1 MDTNLSLCT
10 VHVPKPASDV
20 AGDMAAALAASSIAF
35 RPSDPQYADKLL
47 SAATRVFGYADTYR
61 WDYSYNANIK
71 SGDCP
76 FYCHFAG
83 ISGEALNNLT
93 VHGTFAI
100 SGSDGALNFWDK
112 DSKQR

>member
-47 SAATRVFGYADTYR
+47 STATRVFGYADTYR
-61 WDYSYNANIK
+61 GAYSCNTDIR
-71 SGDCP
+71 SGVRP
-76 FYCHFAG
+76 FYCHFVGYQAS
-83 ISGEALNNLT
+83 ISFL
-93 VHGTFAI
+93 I
-100 SGSDGALNFWDK
+100 
-112 DSKQR
+112 